1 MLCRAAV
8 RRAGVELPRWRAEP
22 SEREKGAGMII
33 LAHAFGARYE
43 LPLPL
48 VYFVLGAGIVVLA
61 SFALLTRRP
70 VPPAGDAAAAD
81 RVPVGPVRP
90 LPGVASLVVLAALV
104 VAGLAGS
111 QERAE
116 NIVPTV
122 FWLVL
127 WIAAPLSCG
136 LIGNWTREV
145 NPFAVL
151 ARLADSGHARRALL
165 GSPDPVAWPQWLGW
179 WPAVATFFLLVI
191 GELVYSDTATM
202 PWVTALGLLIGALI
216 SALMGLL
223 FGAREWLNG
232 GEVFSV
238 LFATWGRLGYFRFG
252 APGRRGFTG
261 GLDVPM
267 EPVVSRVVFV
277 MMMLVSVTYDGLLA
291 TPEWPHVLSGLYDLP
306 GGPAAGVYKLATI
319 AFALLVVIALVV
331 FGALAALIAGSAGRP
346 ASPVTALA
354 RLAPSLLPIAF
365 GYLFAH
371 NVEYLATNGQL
382 LIPLIGNPVGLPGW
396 QWLPAPFNDSYEVS
410 VPSPASYW
418 YLALAAIIAAHVV
431 AVVVA
436 HRHLGGGTQPR
447 PRTAHPEYQWMA
459 AMVIYTM
466 VSLWL
471 LAQPLAQD
479 KTPPPAAPAAS
490 AVLVASAEPRS
501 SP

>member
-1 MLCRAAV
+1 V
-8 RRAGVELPRWRAEP
+8 
-22 SEREKGAGMII
+22 II
-33 LAHAFGARYE
+33 LAHAFGVRYE

-48 VYFVLGAGIVVLA
+48 VYFVFGAGIVVLA
-61 SFALLTRRP
+61 SFVLLARRP
-70 VPPAGDAAAAD
+70 VLAAEDGAAAD
-81 RVPVGPVRP
+81 RVPVGPVRL

-104 VAGLAGS
+104 AAGLAGS

-127 WIAAPLSCG
+127 WIAVPLSCG
-136 LIGNWTREV
+136 LTGNWTREV

-151 ARLADSGHARRALL
+151 ARLADSGRARKALL
-165 GSPDPVAWPQWLGW
+165 GSPDPVTWPAWLGW

-202 PWVTALGLLIGALI
+202 PWVTAVGLLAGGVI

-223 FGAREWLNG
+223 FGAPQWLNR
-232 GEVFSV
+232 GEMFSV

-252 APGRRGFTG
+252 APGRRGYTG
-261 GLDVPM
+261 GLDVPI
-267 EPVVSRVVFV
+267 EPVASRVVFV
-277 MMMLVSVTYDGLLA
+277 VMMLVSVTYDGLLA
-291 TPEWPHVLSGLYDLP
+291 TPLWPHVLSGLYDLP
-306 GGPAAGVYKLATI
+306 GGSAAGVYKLATL
-319 AFALLVVIALVV
+319 AFGLLVVIALVI
-331 FGALAALIAGSAGRP
+331 FGALAALIARSAGRP
-346 ASPVTALA
+346 AGPVAALA
-354 RLAPSLLPIAF
+354 GLAPSLLPIAF

-371 NVEYLATNGQL
+371 NLEYLITNGQL

-410 VPSPASYW
+410 VPLSPAAFW
-418 YLALAAIIAAHVV
+418 YLALAAIIAAHIV

-436 HRHLGGGTQPR
+436 HRHLGGGTQPTSR
-447 PRTAHPEYQWMA
+447 AHPEYQWLA

-471 LAQPLAQD
+471 LAQPLAQE
-479 KTPPPAAPAAS
+479 KTPAPPATPAAS
-490 AVLVASAEPRS
+490 AASLALPGGPSPLTSAARS
-501 SP
+501 ARAPAGGG